1 MDEFYYDEEYQRDL
15 HDVGQTSEERGL
27 YDSLEESPKKKAKR
41 ASSWL
46 LTVVQ
51 VSVCGG
57 LVVAALVLKVFGG
70 ELYTN
75 VRDWY
80 VKNINNSIVAEEQ
93 ADQFEPRCWNLCRR
107 HPLHRNHRKWRAM
120 RSPKRRV
127 HDLFNW
133 RMSRNN

>member
-57 LVVAALVLKVFGG
+57 
-70 ELYTN
+70 
-75 VRDWY
+75 
-80 VKNINNSIVAEEQ
+80 
-93 ADQFEPRCWNLCRR
+93 
-107 HPLHRNHRKWRAM
+107 
-120 RSPKRRV
+120 
-127 HDLFNW
+127 
-133 RMSRNN
+133 